1 MGSKIGIGGGR
12 KKRTQSCMGKVNDGS
27 GRRARG
33 KYDPNEVSKIL
44 KELAN
49 GTKLGE
55 GRVDL

>member
-1 MGSKIGIGGGR
+1 
-12 KKRTQSCMGKVNDGS
+12 MGKINDGS